1 MSDPGD
7 DPGDDPDNVAR
18 RLQMLRLTN
27 RGLNVVVDNS
37 FDDLRAELAQ
47 ARAQVAELRR
57 RESNDSV
64 RFAGSPWYYLIS
76 MEFSIARQF
85 VGHTLNMFD
94 THGSSLHLE
103 TRPELFVI
111 ERRTTP
117 AYQYFWVLEAL
128 ENDTEFQIYIRRRG
142 GYDEIRCETEM
153 PETLHNGDS
162 ILIYNATTGLWVNDE
177 NTPNTMFPVT
187 FSAYGAE
194 PLGAAYAMRAQE
206 AANSDDTL

>member
-18 RLQMLRLTN
+18 MLQMLSLTN

-64 RFAGSPWYYLIS
+64 RFAGCPWYLLTS
-76 MEFSIARQF
+76 VLFSTARQF
-85 VGHTLNMFD
+85 VGQQEDIFD
-94 THGSSLHLE
+94 THGAHIE
-103 TRPELFVI
+103 GRHELFVI
-111 ERRTTP
+111 ERRMTTS
-117 AYQYFWVLEAL
+117 YQYFWVLEAL
-128 ENDTEFQIYIRRRG
+128 EDEAEFQIHIRRR
-142 GYDEIRCETEM
+142 DVQLFCQSEIPVPLE
-153 PETLHNGDS
+153 NGD
-162 ILIYNATTGLWVNDE
+162 IITVLNVTTNQWVNDE

-187 FSAYGAE
+187 FEAYGAE
-194 PLGAAYAMRAQE
+194 PLGAAYAMRAQ
-206 AANSDDTL
+206 AAQA